1 MKCLSCQKFS
11 QKVKYFLTVHY
22 FVVIMSTFPY
32 CAYIYTF
39 IYIYI
44 YICYIFI
51 YLILYIYIHNIYIY
65 I

>member
-39 IYIYI
+39 IYIY
-44 YICYIFI
+44 YIFI
-51 YLILYIYIHNIYIY
+51 YFILYIYT
-65 I
+65 